1 MLFRSQAKA
10 DADAVDWGKKRF
22 KENLSVFSGVLSNVF
37 GDTEIK
43 TFEKKFKGKLESL
56 RLTRNKTIVA
66 HGMLPVD
73 KEVAAMCLQIG
84 ERLVDLIPEG
94 RTVYERYPFTR
105 ENVKELVGLLKR
117 V

>member
-1 MLFRSQAKA
+1 MYFRE
-10 DADAVDWGKKRF
+10 
-22 KENLSVFSGVLSNVF
+22 ENLSVFSRILSNVF
-37 GDTEIK
+37 NDAEIRDFERDFGDD
-43 TFEKKFKGKLESL
+43 LESL

-84 ERLVDLIPEG
+84 ERLDDLIPGG
-94 RTVYERYPFTR
+94 RQVYEQYPFTR
-105 ENVKELVGLLKR
+105 EYVGNLVDLLKR

>member
-1 MLFRSQAKA
+1 MLSIG
-10 DADAVDWGKKRF
+10 GKKRF
-22 KENLSVFSGVLSNVF
+22 KENLSVFSSVLSNVF

-43 TFEKKFKGKLESL
+43 AFEKTFKNELESL

-73 KEVAAMCLQIG
+73 KKDAEMCLQIG

-94 RTVYERYPFTR
+94 KPVYERYPFTR
-105 ENVKELVGLLKR
+105 ENVIELVDLLKR

>member
-1 MLFRSQAKA
+1 M
-10 DADAVDWGKKRF
+10 
-22 KENLSVFSGVLSNVF
+22 SNVF

-43 TFEKKFKGKLESL
+43 AFEKTFRNELESL

-66 HGMLPVD
+66 HGMLPVA
-73 KEVAAMCLQIG
+73 KEDAAICLQIG

>member
-1 MLFRSQAKA
+1 M
-10 DADAVDWGKKRF
+10 
-22 KENLSVFSGVLSNVF
+22 SNVF

-105 ENVKELVGLLKR
+105 ENMKELVGLLKR